1 MSTEKHATTCRS
13 GCNKVL
19 QTELDLRPR
28 TWGGHRANAGRKRT
42 NKRREAPHR
51 TRPEHCVRHP
61 AHITLRVLRGVGRLR
76 RRPIHDVIRRA
87 LVTHGLL
94 PTFRVVHVSIQGN
107 HIHLL
112 LEARDK
118 GAIADGMRLLEIA
131 IARAI
136 NKSLKR
142 TGKVFDGRYH
152 RVDITTPRQTRSALA
167 YVLNNWRRHREDVT
181 TPGAENAVVDPY
193 STAASFDGWRDLD
206 EVPTWE
212 RLPSAEPR
220 TWLLRVGWR
229 RHGLLGVREVP
240 GPIGARIGKGSRSRV
255 QSVR

>member
-1 MSTEKHATTCRS
+1 MLVKRACRARR
-13 GCNKVL
+13 NKVEPV
-19 QTELDLRPR
+19 QVELDLRR
-28 TWGGHRANAGRKRT
+28 KTWGGKRANAGRKRT
-42 NKRREAPHR
+42 KRRGDAPHR
-51 TRPEHCVRHP
+51 TRPEHCQRHP
-61 AHITLRVLRGVGRLR
+61 VHVTLRVLKGVGRLR
-76 RRPIHDVIRRA
+76 RRDIHAAIRRA
-87 LVTHGLL
+87 LVEHGLL

-118 GAIADGMRLLEIA
+118 DAIAEGMRLLEIS

-152 RVDITTPRQTRSALA
+152 RVDITTPRQTRHALA

-181 TPGAENAVVDPY
+181 TPGAENAVIDPY

-206 EVPTWE
+206 EIPAWE
-212 RLPSAEPR
+212 RLPAADPT

-240 GPIGARIGKGSRSRV
+240 GPL
-255 QSVR
+255 VR